1 MAKKVIDIKT
11 KRRYALL
18 TTKWCR
24 ENMGVNRRRKE
35 QLKVSVRINFRGEE
49 DERYIKGVFYPD
61 ENRIIVYSKNCLTIE
76 EIVSTVIHEYTHYL
90 QSDVKYIELYKIYY
104 YKNHPFE
111 REARKNEDLYTSIC
125 MKEIKLLI

>member
-1 MAKKVIDIKT
+1 MAKKVVDIKT

-35 QLKVSVRINFRGEE
+35 PLKVSVRVNFRGEE

-90 QSDVKYIELYKIYY
+90 QSDIKYIELYKRYY

-125 MKEIKLLI
+125 MKEVKLLV

>member
-90 QSDVKYIELYKIYY
+90 QSDVKYIELYKRYY

>member
-11 KRRYALL
+11 KRRYAIL

-35 QLKVSVRINFRGEE
+35 PLKVSVRINFRGEE

-90 QSDVKYIELYKIYY
+90 QSDVKYIELYKRYY